1 MTTSLTTTEYV
12 IVEKKGA
19 VGHITFND
27 PAKHNA
33 MSYEMWAAVEPALA
47 NFEKD
52 DEIKVVVL
60 TGAGGKS
67 FVSGANISQFDKLRT
82 GPDAVAEY
90 ERVAEGAQN
99 ALYNFLKPTVARI
112 QGYCIGGGLN
122 IALCCDIRIA
132 SEDSSFSIPAGRM
145 GLGYRFTAIRNL
157 ATAVGPANA
166 LDIFLSARR
175 FDAKEAQRM
184 GVVHFT
190 SPTEG
195 LNDLVDDYVSKIVA
209 NAPLTLQ
216 AGKKMI
222 REFQKLPSNSD
233 LDLMRDLVLKCF
245 ESEDYKE
252 GKRAFAEKRA
262 PVFKG
267 R

>member
-1 MTTSLTTTEYV
+1 MQMSTATTEFV
-12 IVEKKGA
+12 IVQKKGA

-47 NFEKD
+47 AFEKD
-52 DEIKVVVL
+52 DEVKVVVL
-60 TGAGGKS
+60 TGAGGKA

-82 GPDAVAEY
+82 GADAVAEY

-99 ALYNFLKPTVARI
+99 ALYNFIKPTVARI

-122 IALCCDIRIA
+122 IALSCDVRIA
-132 SEDSSFSIPAGRM
+132 SADSSFSLPAGRM

-157 ATAVGPANA
+157 ATVVGAANA
-166 LDIFLSARR
+166 MDIFLSARR
-175 FDAKEAQRM
+175 FGADEAQRM
-184 GVVHFT
+184 GVVQFAV
-190 SPTEG
+190 P
-195 LNDLVDDYVSKIVA
+195 NDGFDAFVDDYVGKIAA

-222 REFQKLPSNSD
+222 REFQKLPADSD
-233 LDLMRDLVLKCF
+233 LDLMRNIVLKCF

-252 GKRAFAEKRA
+252 GKRAFAEKRS